1 MSQSKS
7 VVVMITEG
15 KSDNGKKAS
24 LAFSC
29 ALSAI
34 SLGMDT
40 TVFLTSDGAVWGY
53 QGSGEGIKAQG
64 FPPLDELIREY
75 QACDGNIMLCS
86 TCHKT
91 CGIGSPDNAP
101 KNIILPGVE
110 IAGFTTVLELADGGN
125 CFTF

>member
-1 MSQSKS
+1 MEDSKS

-34 SLGMDT
+34 ALGLDT

-53 QGSGEGIKAQG
+53 QGSGKGIKAQG
-64 FPPLDELIREY
+64 FPPLHELI
-75 QACDGNIMLCS
+75 QHFQDADGKIMLCS

-91 CGIGSPDNAP
+91 CGIGSPEDP
-101 KNIILPGVE
+101 PRSEILPGVE
-110 IAGFTTVLELADGGN
+110 IAGFTTVLELSEGGN
-125 CFTF
+125 CFSF